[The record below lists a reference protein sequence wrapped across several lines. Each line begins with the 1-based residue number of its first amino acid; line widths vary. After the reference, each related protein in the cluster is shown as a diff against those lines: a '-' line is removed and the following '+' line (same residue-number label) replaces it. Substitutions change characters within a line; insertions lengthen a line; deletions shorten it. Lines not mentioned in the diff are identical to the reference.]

1 MTMVYLILCILNPW
15 LFVWHLSSFQ
25 LRPDYHGL
33 WWRDS
38 RTIVGTVGKPWS
50 WWWCFCFLPHG
61 MPPVITCAMVKCG
74 KATLWQGDIMFHA
87 WNSQVRARNDTRN
100 IQWWHFN
107 FQSVHIDRGLGISL
121 SWFLVYQCCTEK
133 HTPNG
138 VIFEFFWITSTRFR
152 IFFMKNRW
160 RIKLFDTWAMGH
172 PYVYSYLITSKQLV
186 GHPK

>member
-121 SWFLVYQCCTEK
+121 SWLLVYQCCTEK

-138 VIFEFFWITSTRFR
+138 VIFEFFGSLPHVFVFLSWKTVDESNYLTHGP
-152 IFFMKNRW
+152 
-160 RIKLFDTWAMGH
+160 WATLTFI
-172 PYVYSYLITSKQLV
+172 VIW
-186 GHPK
+186 